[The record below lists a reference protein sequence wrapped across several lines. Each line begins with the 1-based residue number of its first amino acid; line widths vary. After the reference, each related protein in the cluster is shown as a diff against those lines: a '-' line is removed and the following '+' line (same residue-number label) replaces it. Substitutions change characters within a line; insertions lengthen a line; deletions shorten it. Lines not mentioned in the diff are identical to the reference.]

1 MFDESDPRL
10 IDDYVRHIPGNEEKY
25 DLVLAGTVHDHP
37 ASMFRV
43 RSLVETA
50 DPDVLALELPP
61 IAVPLFERYAN
72 GETESDVGGEM
83 SVAIRAASTDDV
95 VGIDGPTP
103 AFVAK
108 LARMLYRGG
117 LSRSTVG
124 SVLGDLASVSKNAV
138 ACRIAAMKGAPA
150 WARRTVY
157 SPVDHECSETDEP
170 GRQAA
175 DERTQVRRA
184 TSVTRVFGK
193 STSAHIRDET
203 RETHMAD
210 QLRDLRR
217 RGTVV
222 AVVGMGHLES
232 LSEHLQ

>member
-10 IDDYVRHIPGNEEKY
+10 IDDYVRYLPSNEENS
-25 DLVLAGTVHDHP
+25 DIVLVGTVHDHP
-37 ASMFRV
+37 SSMFRV
-43 RSLVETA
+43 RSLVESL

-61 IAVPLFERYAN
+61 IAVPLFARYAD
-72 GETESDVGGEM
+72 GETDSEVGGEM
-83 SVAIRAASTDDV
+83 SVAIRAASTEDV

-103 AFVAK
+103 SFVAK
-108 LARMLYRGG
+108 LARTLYRGD

-124 SVLGDLASVSKNAV
+124 SVLEGLASVSKNAI

-150 WARRTVY
+150 WSRRAVY
-157 SPVDHECSETDEP
+157 SPVAHECNGTDEP

-203 RETHMAD
+203 RETYMAE